1 MAHKIKA
8 YDYNE
13 SYYNSGKATNAPGL
27 KKSTK
32 AKLLTCVLVVTAFVL
47 GLIFLSLSAQVA
59 AKGQEINH
67 LKKDIASLQT
77 TNERLKLEKQKLS
90 ALDKIAVL
98 AVNELGMKKPQF
110 ENLQM
115 ITVEEAEK
123 TQALLAVHIPDE
135 SGSDNNMS
143 IAGNKNFRSSII
155 TAVSNI
161 FSNWAVT
168 GTK

>member
-1 MAHKIKA
+1 
-8 YDYNE
+8 
-13 SYYNSGKATNAPGL
+13 
-27 KKSTK
+27 
-32 AKLLTCVLVVTAFVL
+32 
-47 GLIFLSLSAQVA
+47 
-59 AKGQEINH
+59 
-67 LKKDIASLQT
+67 
-77 TNERLKLEKQKLS
+77 
-90 ALDKIAVL
+90 
-98 AVNELGMKKPQF
+98 
-110 ENLQM
+110 M